1 MKITWKTCFLA
12 GISAFLLFLCIHYWD
27 AGMSLLL
34 ALLQAASPL
43 LWGCVIAYVINILMS
58 FLERRLPSLPG
69 KPRLAK
75 GKRALCLLGAYVFL
89 ALLVFLVLYLVLPQ
103 LTEALQLLLTQV
115 PDALAQ
121 LVKELDLA
129 PWLPELYAYL
139 NHLDWE
145 KLIQEGIDF
154 FSTYGG
160 QIAGSTLGVVT
171 TVFGRVVKVFL
182 SFIFSLYLLGD
193 KERLQRQGLSLL
205 NRYLPAGIK
214 GKVLHALSVLDEK
227 FHRFIVGQCTDALL
241 LGGLCIVGMLIFR
254 FPYAVTVGVLVGFT
268 ALIPVAGAYL
278 GAAVGAL
285 LILTVSFQSSLLF
298 LVFLVILQQLEGNL
312 LYPRIVGGSLGLPS
326 LWVLAAVVVGG
337 GMAGVGGMLLGVPL
351 AATAYELLKEDVY
364 QKQKPTAF
372 QKIEKKEEREE
383 EIEAEK

>member
-1 MKITWKTCFLA
+1 M
-12 GISAFLLFLCIHYWD
+12 
-27 AGMSLLL
+27 
-34 ALLQAASPL
+34 
-43 LWGCVIAYVINILMS
+43 
-58 FLERRLPSLPG
+58 
-69 KPRLAK
+69 
-75 GKRALCLLGAYVFL
+75 
-89 ALLVFLVLYLVLPQ
+89 
-103 LTEALQLLLTQV
+103 LLTQV

-145 KLIQEGIDF
+145 KLVQEGIDF

-214 GKVLHALSVLDEK
+214 GKVLHVLSVLDEK

-337 GMAGVGGMLLGVPL
+337 GMLLGVPL

-372 QKIEKKEEREE
+372 QKIERKEKKEEKREEKREE